1 MSPSNSVRRAVWILA
16 AILGAVGPALPASA
30 QAAPTR
36 AVLVRGTLQVRGV
49 PHLPANAVPAL
60 YGEYRL
66 DAGPV
71 RVWVVREELFLTP
84 EWEEIPFRSPRGT
97 RIRAY
102 SRPVRTGEASGTA
115 FALRDSAYWILAE
128 APAAL
133 PNPAAFLEALAAR
146 LSYFVSQAKS
156 PGDLS
161 LPAVLEYRP

>member
-1 MSPSNSVRRAVWILA
+1 MNNVRRAVWVLA
-16 AILGAVGPALPASA
+16 AAVCAAGLSLSASA
-30 QAAPTR
+30 QSSSAR
-36 AVLVRGTLQVRGV
+36 AILVRGTLQVRGV

-66 DAGPV
+66 DAAPV

-84 EWEEIPFRSPRGT
+84 EWEEIPFRSPQGT

-102 SRPVRTGEASGTA
+102 SRTVGTREATGTA

-133 PNPAAFLEALAAR
+133 SNPAAFLETLAAR
-146 LSYFVSQAKS
+146 LAYFAAQAKS